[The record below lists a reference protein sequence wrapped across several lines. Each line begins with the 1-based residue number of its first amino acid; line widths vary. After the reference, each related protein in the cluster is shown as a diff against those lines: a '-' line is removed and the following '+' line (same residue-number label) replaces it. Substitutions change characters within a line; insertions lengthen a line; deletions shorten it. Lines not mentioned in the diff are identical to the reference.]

1 MAKNNC
7 LENLRT
13 YKLEHQAWFNDI
25 HKRLNLF
32 LVDKKK
38 VKFESLEKVASKWII
53 PVASDLKNLEGV
65 TDIQKLILVQVQEY
79 KKILELLKKSFK
91 GTLFESKAKLL
102 QKRDNKI
109 VMHAEA
115 MATAHSRIVKSF
127 NNLEKDIIIG
137 KLTCNTTIT
146 TENQA
151 TVKNN
156 TVTAK
161 ENRKI
166 HTKKALKNSNTE
178 TTNKKQT
185 TTKIATNKVSTP
197 LNSKTKNSKGK
208 IKKETLKKEVTTT
221 AVKNIKTTTTKET
234 KPISNTTL
242 SMETMLNQDLL
253 NSLNKNRKKK
263 TNEADSNQE
272 SFNLQEEIKKI
283 IG

>member
-25 HKRLNLF
+25 HKRLNIL
-32 LVDKKK
+32 LVDKKR

-79 KKILELLKKSFK
+79 KKIIELLRKPFK

-109 VMHAEA
+109 VMYAEA
-115 MATAHSRIVKSF
+115 MATAHSKIVKSF
-127 NNLEKDIIIG
+127 NDFEKDIIIG

-151 TVKNN
+151 TIKNN

-161 ENRKI
+161 ENQKI
-166 HTKKALKNSNTE
+166 HTKEALKNSNTE
-178 TTNKKQT
+178 ATNKKQT
-185 TTKIATNKVSTP
+185 TTNKVSTS
-197 LNSKTKNSKGK
+197 LNSKTKNSKGD
-208 IKKETLKKEVTTT
+208 IKKETPKKEVTTT
-221 AVKNIKTTTTKET
+221 AVENIKTTTSKET

-242 SMETMLNQDLL
+242 SMENMLNQDLL

-272 SFNLQEEIKKI
+272 SFNLQEEMKKI